1 MIDSK
6 MSMAPHKLAHRLLWF
21 VELMLAFKAAR
32 RVRMSSRLQLAAAS
46 RLLFTA
52 DAVAAR

>member
-6 MSMAPHKLAHRLLWF
+6 MCMAPHKLAYRLLWF

-32 RVRMSSRLQLAAAS
+32 PVRMSSRLQLADAS
-46 RLLFTA
+46 RLPFTA

>member
-1 MIDSK
+1 MLDSK
-6 MSMAPHKLAHRLLWF
+6 MCMAPHKLAHRLLWF
-21 VELMLAFKAAR
+21 AELMLAFKAAR
-32 RVRMSSRLQLAAAS
+32 PVRMSSRLQLADGS